1 MKRARSAMNRY
12 AALGCLGLGLMVSPL
27 LGGIGRSAVP
37 EGTKIAVVDLRTLM
51 ETTPAGKRNKEA
63 FDKSQKAKQA
73 TLSKGEDELA
83 KARADLMKR
92 KPLLK
97 PENFDAEWQGLE
109 KKFVELQETKLK
121 LERELAEDYSQLNK
135 DLFEKQIKPKIALI
149 AKAEGITLV
158 LDKGEAMY
166 VDSAVDLTSR
176 ISPELK

>member
-1 MKRARSAMNRY
+1 MNRY
-12 AALGCLGLGLMVSPL
+12 VALGCLGLGLMVSPL

-37 EGTKIAVVDLRTLM
+37 EATKIAVVDLRSLM
-51 ETTPAGKRNKEA
+51 ETTPAGKRTMEA

-73 TLSKGEDELA
+73 TLSKAEEDLA
-83 KARADLMKR
+83 KAQADLLKR

-97 PENFDAEWQGLE
+97 PEMFDSERQGLE

-121 LERELAEDYSQLNK
+121 LERELAEDYTRLKQ

-149 AKAEGITLV
+149 AKAESITVV
-158 LDKGEAMY
+158 LDKGEAVY
-166 VDSAVDLTSR
+166 SDSAIDLTQR